1 MHQPGNSPDHPSDPA
16 ATPSVAFSAPFLP
29 PVTPQ
34 SDLKSL
40 LVQAQHDMLTLQD
53 AGIMVV
59 EVSMTTTRINIY
71 IQDPTAD
78 QVTFLNGRYGQ
89 LANVLHDE
97 DRPRTSGE
105 GEGFIRRPGQQNW
118 EPLTPDNRP

>member
-1 MHQPGNSPDHPSDPA
+1 MHQPGNSPDHPSHPP
-16 ATPSVAFSAPFLP
+16 ATP
-29 PVTPQ
+29 
-34 SDLKSL
+34 
-40 LVQAQHDMLTLQD
+40 
-53 AGIMVV
+53 
-59 EVSMTTTRINIY
+59 
-71 IQDPTAD
+71 D

-89 LANVLHDE
+89 PANVLHDE